1 MNNTNDD
8 QPKNGEPSTETLR
21 GSGLGGLAG
30 SAFLHWSAWA
40 GYATRPSDFQLA
52 LKEAW
57 DAGREDVTKGMVS
70 GVIDGGDTREGYLM
84 IQVPVSPT
92 GYRIGA
98 MVLVVFPNVLITES
112 SPKKDPQ

>member
-1 MNNTNDD
+1 MNNTKDD
-8 QPKNGEPSTETLR
+8 QSKNDEPTTETAR
-21 GSGLGGLAG
+21 RSGLGGLAG

-84 IQVPVSPT
+84 IQVPVSLT

-98 MVLVVFPNVLITES
+98 MVLVVLPNENAEL
-112 SPKKDPQ
+112 

>member
-8 QPKNGEPSTETLR
+8 QPNVSEPSTETPR

-40 GYATRPSDFQLA
+40 GYAARTSDFQLA

-98 MVLVVFPNVLITES
+98 MVLVVLPNAEVR
-112 SPKKDPQ
+112 DGR